1 MRTVPLAASIAVLCI
16 MTSPGFAAD
25 LVAPHQKVVAAPKE
39 SKATE
44 VVCLRW
50 IEQTYSW
57 YNYCDP
63 IPYYGRQKNAWLGG
77 L

>member
-1 MRTVPLAASIAVLCI
+1 MRTVPLAASIALLCI
-16 MTSPGFAAD
+16 MTSPVFAAD
-25 LVAPHQKVVAAPKE
+25 LVAAPQKPIVAPQA
-39 SKATE
+39 E

-50 IEQTYSW
+50 IQQTYSW

-63 IPYYGRQKNAWLGG
+63 IPYYGRQKHSWLGG